1 MECGT
6 TIQVM
11 TVIVIKLYRLQFQTP
26 QLLLAIRKQ
35 TMSKLRPIEEVIH
48 TLIETGK
55 GRADF
60 FEPDAEVILATTA
73 EEQMLKL
80 HVYDR
85 HAIHTLLREGV
96 EQRKCDDIC
105 GSCDGTAVNTLLRNG
120 EDCPHCHG
128 TGVDSSCY
136 TQNYILDDI
145 LTLIDELFS
154 DKTETSVSH

>member
-55 GRADF
+55 GRADW
-60 FEPDAEVILATTA
+60 FEPDAEVILASSAKAIVAKALAQKDKEVTDARREVVEEMKQIARTNFDHYQGEKKTINGHVLLFLSDYEKSITPPDQTA
-73 EEQMLKL
+73 NP
-80 HVYDR
+80 
-85 HAIHTLLREGV
+85 T
-96 EQRKCDDIC
+96 
-105 GSCDGTAVNTLLRNG
+105 N
-120 EDCPHCHG
+120 
-128 TGVDSSCY
+128 
-136 TQNYILDDI
+136 
-145 LTLIDELFS
+145 
-154 DKTETSVSH
+154 